1 MKIFLDTNILLRVFL
16 KDVPSQFEQCQNLIS
31 AIETG
36 QFQAYTSSIVFL
48 ESSYVL
54 KGVYKIP
61 FEEVLKI
68 MDAISDIRNLTII
81 EKTNTK
87 KALEFYKR
95 YRIKFT
101 DCLIAS
107 QLPKDATLISFD
119 EELGKISEVTTKKPQ
134 DLLN

>member
-1 MKIFLDTNILLRVFL
+1 MTNILLRVFL
-16 KDVPSQFEQCQNLIS
+16 KDIPSQFEQCQNLIS
-31 AIETG
+31 DIETG
-36 QFQAYTSSIVFL
+36 KFQAYTSSIVFL

-54 KGVYKIP
+54 KGIYKIP

-68 MDAISDIRNLTII
+68 LDAISDIRGLTII

-87 KALEFYKR
+87 KALEFYKA
-95 YRIKFT
+95 YKIKFT

-107 QLPKDATLISFD
+107 QLPKDAILVSFD

-134 DLLN
+134 DLIN